1 MTPTLFLSAGTGGG
15 YQAIGRRRSTRRVG
29 RRPMA
34 DPGTQ
39 YDTRRS
45 PLPLAGDLTIIAPHP
60 YIRWIQ
66 SNPNHDATI
75 RIGSE
80 APKQR

>member
-45 PLPLAGDLTIIAPHP
+45 PLPLAVITRSSRHILVCGGILRIPD
-60 YIRWIQ
+60 
-66 SNPNHDATI
+66 HDAVI